1 MKLGWHSVLWATIF
15 LAMAL
20 AGLLSGCTTSSGV
33 RHVDT
38 PFKLDAASSKIAVK
52 LESPRFKMEPALL
65 NELLGATIAA
75 LRETRKFSRVSAL
88 EHSVDAA
95 PDLILEIELT
105 SAREVT
111 NAVRG
116 FLGIFAG
123 TGSLV
128 ADVRVVSAST
138 KAVIGKATIAAKT
151 SGGSSFAGTNSEAV
165 DQFAEQV
172 VEFILGR

>member
-1 MKLGWHSVLWATIF
+1 MRLRWYRLLRASMF
-15 LAMAL
+15 LAMTFG
-20 AGLLSGCTTSSGV
+20 GLMSGCTPSSGV

-38 PFKLDAASSKIAVK
+38 PFKLDASSSKIAVK
-52 LESPRFKMEPALL
+52 LESLRFEMEPALL

-88 EHSVDAA
+88 EHSIDAA

-105 SAREVT
+105 SAREVS
-111 NAVRG
+111 NALRG
-116 FLGIFAG
+116 FFGIFAG

-128 ADVRVVSAST
+128 ADVRVVNAST

-172 VEFILGR
+172 VEFMLGR